1 MATSKLDEYTPK
13 ALKLGAAWSWRFLVI
28 AGAIFVLWQLGSYL
42 SVVVVP
48 VILAVMITA
57 GLAPMQRAF
66 IKWRWPTWLAA
77 LAPMLIVFLI
87 FCGLVTLVGAQI
99 AGQWE
104 MLVDKAVVG
113 FGSVVKWLGE
123 GPLHVSQEQ
132 LNGWLNQA
140 IEAANNSRKQ
150 IASAAASAG
159 SGIGKFFAGAAT
171 CIFATFFFM
180 KDGRR
185 IMNRAARR
193 LPHYAQKSF
202 VPAVRNGWKS
212 LVVYMRA
219 AVIVAGIDGVGAGI
233 GALVLGSNMWLAI
246 LVLTFICSFVPLVGA
261 FVAGTIATVVVL
273 VTLGF
278 WKAVI
283 MLVVFVAVMSI
294 ESHVLQ
300 PMILGRAAEI
310 HPLLVLLGIAVGSIL
325 AGIAGAL
332 FAIPLV
338 AFLSG
343 MVRELMAQSDARR
356 KQEGTAMTQV
366 TVE

>member
-1 MATSKLDEYTPK
+1 MDSKLDTYTPK
-13 ALKLGAAWSWRFLVI
+13 ALKVGAAWSWRFLAI
-28 AGAIFVLWQLGSYL
+28 AGAVAVLWWLGSYL

-48 VILAVMITA
+48 VILAVMVTA
-57 GLAPMQRAF
+57 GLAPLQRTF
-66 IKWRWPTWLAA
+66 IKWRWPSWLAA
-77 LAPMLIVFLI
+77 LTPMLIIFLI

-99 AGQWE
+99 AGQWR
-104 MLVDKAVVG
+104 MLVDQAVLG
-113 FGSVVKWLGE
+113 FGGVVKWLGD
-123 GPLHVSQEQ
+123 GPLHVSQDQ
-132 LNGWLNQA
+132 INDLLNQA
-140 IEAANNSRKQ
+140 IHAANNSRQQ

-159 SGIGKFFAGAAT
+159 SSVGKFFAGAAT
-171 CIFATFFFM
+171 CVFATFFFM

-185 IMNRAARR
+185 FMNKAAHR
-193 LPHYAQKSF
+193 LPVYAQKSF

-332 FAIPLV
+332 FAIPIV

-343 MVRELMAQSDARR
+343 MIRHLVELSDAKRR
-356 KQEGTAMTQV
+356 SLATAQ
-366 TVE
+366 